1 MQGLSE
7 KASVLFIP
15 VSKLECIRDYSLIGG
30 TALALQIGH
39 RLSED
44 LDFCKWPLPLKGDVD
59 WPQIEKELKSI
70 CNSVKVDVLDFNQ
83 VNFLADSVKFSFYS
97 NQIRKAPTMPAK
109 QFTNNLKVEDITT
122 IGSLKLEVM
131 LRRSAFRDYYDLYSI
146 LKEGISLK
154 LLVDKALKYSNNILS
169 TKSIL
174 NFISNNNNFRKEVN
188 FELLKPKYQ
197 VSGADIETFVKTIL
211 KKEYA

>member
-7 KASVLFIP
+7 KASEIFIP

-39 RLSED
+39 RLSDD

-70 CNSVKVDVLDFNQ
+70 CHSVKVDVLDFNQ
-83 VNFLADSVKFSFYS
+83 VNFLADSVKLSFYS
-97 NQIRKAPTMPAK
+97 NQIRNAPSMAAK
-109 QFTNNLKVEDITT
+109 QFANNLKVSDITT

-131 LRRSAFRDYYDLYSI
+131 LRRSAFYDLYSI
-146 LKEGISLK
+146 LKEGVSLK
-154 LLVDKALKYSNNILS
+154 LLVDKALQYSNNILS

-188 FELLKPKYQ
+188 FELLNPRHQ
-197 VSGADIETFVKTIL
+197 VSGTDIETFVKTIL
-211 KKEYA
+211 KKEYV